1 MIQPRIQQH
10 NKSPMSSLRSFIKS
24 VRKAKTIADE
34 RLAVRKELAAIRT
47 AFRDAQLDNNSRRI
61 NISKLVY
68 LYIIGEKTHFG
79 QVECLKLLASP
90 RFADKRLG
98 YLATLLL
105 LDENH
110 EVLTLLT
117 NLLDNDMQH
126 PNAFIVALALCC
138 LGNVALPELS
148 RDLYTNVDKIIG
160 SSNAYLRKK
169 ALFVAAKLVHK
180 DPDLA
185 EVFAPRLQH
194 LVADKLAGP
203 LLGALRLVQSVY
215 EYSPAH
221 RPELVAL
228 IPAVV
233 SHLKRVATSGYM
245 PDYDVHGIVDPFLQ
259 VLLLSTIRILAQDD
273 PHQYLEQINDILTQ
287 VASNDPGKNS
297 AHAVLYE
304 CVKTIFAIPSDQS
317 LRILAVNLLGKFLSS
332 KDNNTRYVALDTLL
346 TVVPHE
352 PVAVQRHRQTI
363 VACLNDGDI
372 SIRRR
377 ALELSF
383 AILNENNIR
392 VLVREILSYL
402 ESSPDSDLKPFVTA
416 QLTVAAA
423 RYAPNEKW
431 HFDTMIRMLKTAG
444 NYVTADIISNIL
456 ALIIQC
462 KDTDLKK
469 HIVGRLLSLCLEDDT
484 QFGLAMVC
492 VWVIGE
498 DSDLILGGPIDNSGT
513 ESEPSSRGSL
523 IPVTEELILSLL
535 ERLVNNTTY
544 SDSETVHLVSYV
556 LTAAIKLSVKFT
568 EPSSIEKLRLI
579 INERTHD
586 NNLEIQVR
594 AVEYQEIFA
603 LEPSLK
609 KGLLSKMPPP
619 PVKQREAL
627 SLKGTKKSDDTK
639 TVSSG
644 SLNTTE
650 DLLLDL
656 MDEPKAERNNDLL
669 SSIFN
674 KPENGS
680 KTSHSANNAA
690 NSASKSANILDLF
703 ETKAPAPSSV
713 SVPSVPPAFS
723 NSSIAVAFIPQVT
736 SPGNASI
743 EALVTSNTASPITQ
757 FQLMVAVPKSQKL
770 TISSTSGDTLTSENP
785 IVQHLKVSGK
795 EGAKVKFRVKAKYNV
810 GGSFQE
816 EMFDVAGITTL

>member
-1 MIQPRIQQH
+1 
-10 NKSPMSSLRSFIKS
+10 MSSLRSFIKS

-79 QVECLKLLASP
+79 QVECLKLLASA

-148 RDLYTNVDKIIG
+148 RDLYTNVEKIIG

-185 EVFAPRLQH
+185 EVFAPRLPH
-194 LVADKLAGP
+194 LVADKLVGP

-233 SHLKRVATSGYM
+233 SHLKRVSTSGYM

-259 VLLLSTIRILAQDD
+259 VLLLSTIRIIAQDD

-287 VASNDPGKNS
+287 VASNDLANNS
-297 AHAVLYE
+297 GRAVLYE

-332 KDNNTRYVALDTLL
+332 RDNNTRYVALDTLL

-402 ESSPDSDLKPFVTA
+402 ESSLDTDLKPFVTA

-462 KDTDLKK
+462 KDTELKK

-498 DSDLILGGPIDNSGT
+498 DADLILGGPIDNSGT
-513 ESEPSSRGSL
+513 ESEPSSRGSV
-523 IPVTEELILSLL
+523 ITVTEELILSLL

-568 EPSSIEKLRLI
+568 GPSSIEKLRLI
-579 INERTHD
+579 VNERTHD

-627 SLKGTKKSDDTK
+627 SLKGTKKSDETK
-639 TVSSG
+639 TISSG

-680 KTSHSANNAA
+680 KANN
-690 NSASKSANILDLF
+690 SAENKSANILDLF
-703 ETKAPAPSSV
+703 ETKAPAPASAPASA

-743 EALVTSNTASPITQ
+743 EALVTSNTSSPISQ

-770 TISSTSGDTLTSENP
+770 TISSTSSEVLTPGNP

-810 GGSFQE
+810 DGSLHE
-816 EMFDVAGITTL
+816 DMFDVAGITTL

>member
-1 MIQPRIQQH
+1 MDTVCTLGTAAQSHTNRRSTRQQA
-10 NKSPMSSLRSFIKS
+10 MTSLRSFIKS

-47 AFRDAQLDNNSRRI
+47 AFRDAQLDNLSRRI

-90 RFADKRLG
+90 RFADKRYG

-138 LGNVALPELS
+138 LGNIALPELA
-148 RDLYTNVDKIIG
+148 RDLYTNVDKIIL
-160 SSNAYLRKK
+160 SNNAYLRKK

-185 EVFAPRLQH
+185 EVFAPRLPQ

-203 LLGALRLVQSVY
+203 LLGTLRLVQAVY
-215 EYSPAH
+215 DHSPAH
-221 RPELVAL
+221 RAELAAL
-228 IPAVV
+228 IPPVV
-233 SHLKRVATSGYM
+233 GHLRRVATSGYM

-259 VLLLSTIRILAQDD
+259 VLLLATIRTLAQND

-287 VASNDPGKNS
+287 VASNDAGKNS

-304 CVKTIFAIPSDQS
+304 CVKTIFAIPSDQA

-363 VACLNDGDI
+363 VACLSDGDI

-377 ALELSF
+377 ALELCF
-383 AILNENNIR
+383 AILNESNIR

-402 ESSPDSDLKPFVTA
+402 ETSPDSDLKPFVTA
-416 QLTVAAA
+416 QLTMAAA
-423 RYAPNEKW
+423 KYAPNEKW

-444 NYVTADIISNIL
+444 NYVTADIVSNIL

-462 KDTDLKK
+462 KDVGLKK
-469 HIVGRLLSLCLEDDT
+469 HIVGRLLALCLDDDT

-492 VWVIGE
+492 VWVVGE
-498 DSDLILGGPIDNSGT
+498 EVDLILGSPLETG
-513 ESEPSSRGSL
+513 SEADTKAPAQT
-523 IPVTEELILSLL
+523 VTELLILSLL

-568 EPSSIEKLRLI
+568 NPTSVEQLRLV
-579 INERTHD
+579 INSRTHD

-603 LEPSLK
+603 LESSLK

-619 PVKQREAL
+619 PIKQRELL
-627 SLKGTKKSDDTK
+627 SLKGNKKSEQPS
-639 TVSSG
+639 VSAG
-644 SLNTTE
+644 TATTTE

-656 MDEPKAERNNDLL
+656 MDEPKPEKNSDLL
-669 SSIFN
+669 SSIFS
-674 KPENGS
+674 KQEPTKSSGS
-680 KTSHSANNAA
+680 AA
-690 NSASKSANILDLF
+690 NASILDLF
-703 ETKAPAPSSV
+703 DQKPASSSPASSAAPVAPS
-713 SVPSVPPAFS
+713 FS
-723 NSSIAVAFIPQVT
+723 NSLISVAFRPLVT
-736 SPGNASI
+736 SPGNAAI
-743 EALVTSNTASPITQ
+743 EATVMTTHASPLTQ
-757 FQLMVAVPKSQKL
+757 FQLLVAVPKSQKL
-770 TISSTSGDTLTSENP
+770 TISSTSGDTLTASTP
-785 IVQHLKVSGK
+785 IVQHLKIAGK
-795 EGAKVKFRVKAKYNV
+795 EGAKVKFRVKVVYNAD
-810 GGSFQE
+810 GAPHE
-816 EMFDVAGITTL
+816 DMFDSSGIATL